1 MIKKVLLAVLVLS
14 SLVFAET
21 YHVSKDE
28 LGLIRKVKVYKE
40 PKWIASIKV
49 RSGKE
54 IFFCSPKSMFE
65 FYHIPGKWPEYNVK
79 ADSDMRIYVTDFV
92 TLEKIEGRDAFYVY
106 GSTSTSPAG
115 DDFVAFKTKKDAQRF
130 ADANH
135 GKRIFPFKDVSSALV
150 NYLNGNL

>member
-1 MIKKVLLAVLVLS
+1 MRKIILAVLVLS
-14 SLVFAET
+14 SFVFAES

-28 LGLIRKVKVYKE
+28 VGLIRKVKVYKE

-65 FYHIPGKWPEYNVK
+65 FYHRPGKWPEFNVK

-92 TLEKIEGRDAFYVY
+92 SLEKIKGRDAFYVY
-106 GSTSTSPAG
+106 GSHVISPAG
-115 DDFVAFKTKKDAQRF
+115 DDLVAFKTKKEAQRF
-130 ADANH
+130 ADSNN
-135 GKRIFPFKDVSSALV
+135 GKRVFTFKDVSAALI

>member
-1 MIKKVLLAVLVLS
+1 MRKILLAVLLLS
-14 SLVFAET
+14 SFVFAET

-28 LGLIRKVKVYKE
+28 IGLIRKVKVYKA
-40 PKWIASIKV
+40 PTWIASIKV

-65 FYHIPGKWPEYNVK
+65 FYHRPGKWPEYNVK
-79 ADSDMRIYVTDFV
+79 SDSDMRIYVTDFIS
-92 TLEKIEGRDAFYVY
+92 LDKIKGRDAFYVY

-115 DDFVAFKTKKDAQRF
+115 DDLVAFKSKKEAQRF
-130 ADANH
+130 ADKNS
-135 GKRIFPFKDVSSALV
+135 GKRVFAFSDVSSALV